1 MDERRQRRAIVLR
14 LGEFETTLASAQ
26 QTEVLAIG
34 STRTSDDWFARR
46 SGVPTARE
54 LEQAIMAVE
63 DEIARVALRG
73 DAATPLVS
81 DDAALV
87 ELARVAG
94 VGGALPLR
102 VDIAAVENAFERL
115 AQVAQGGPRAASGL
129 PGGEAGRAF
138 AARLL
143 IVREL
148 MHHLGFATLVVD
160 GGTTADGAFTRPA
173 SPCASPG
180 TTR

>member
-1 MDERRQRRAIVLR
+1 MDERQPRHQVVLR
-14 LGEFETTLASAQ
+14 LGEFATTLASAQ

-34 STRTSDDWFARR
+34 WRRTADDGFLRR
-46 SGVPTARE
+46 QDLPTAAE

-63 DEIARVALRG
+63 DEIARVTRLG
-73 DAATPLVS
+73 DASSPLVS

-87 ELARVAG
+87 ELARLAG
-94 VGGALPLR
+94 VDGPLPAR
-102 VDIAAVENAFERL
+102 VDVAAVENAFERL
-115 AQVAQGGPRAASGL
+115 ARVAQGGPSAFSGL
-129 PGGEAGRAF
+129 SGGEADRSF

-160 GGTTADGAFTRPA
+160 A
-173 SPCASPG
+173 
-180 TTR
+180 

>member
-1 MDERRQRRAIVLR
+1 MEPTQTRRAIVLR

-26 QTEVLAIG
+26 QTDVLAIG
-34 STRTSDDWFARR
+34 WKRTADEEFVRR
-46 SGVPTARE
+46 QELPTALE

-63 DEIARVALRG
+63 DAIARVALRG

-87 ELARVAG
+87 DLARLAG
-94 VGGALPLR
+94 VGGPLPLR
-102 VDIAAVENAFERL
+102 VDVAAVENAFERL
-115 AQVAQGGPRAASGL
+115 ARVALGGPLAASGL
-129 PGGEAGRAF
+129 PGGEAGRFF

-148 MHHLGFATLVVD
+148 MHHLGFATLVVE
-160 GGTTADGAFTRPA
+160 GETTANGEFRRPS
-173 SPCASPG
+173 SPRDSPG